1 MTHRCTGAGGE
12 MGLATGFHLRGVVAT
27 LSAVLV
33 LADSSGAA
41 MAGTTE
47 VAGVSSR
54 SETEW
59 KWALNASEVR
69 SVNVNFVRAT
79 IEILPSEGSRI
90 EVLVTHPHDQVGGE
104 ALMSSMRL
112 AVSSANGRYHI
123 EDRYPAQSA
132 AAYMD
137 ECLPPRGDRGAFWH
151 YARPLKVR
159 LFVPRRL
166 SISAH
171 TMAGSVNDRR
181 WPDLEADHQTARTAL
196 LALR

>member
-1 MTHRCTGAGGE
+1 MRRIPSLAIELTFLAPDNQYDRKLRISPPLPASSTCRSTVAMTHRCTGAGGE
-12 MGLATGFHLRGVVAT
+12 MGLATGFHLRGIVAT
-27 LSAVLV
+27 LSAILV

-90 EVLVTHPHDQVGGE
+90 EVLVTHPHDQVGG
-104 ALMSSMRL
+104 
-112 AVSSANGRYHI
+112 
-123 EDRYPAQSA
+123 
-132 AAYMD
+132 
-137 ECLPPRGDRGAFWH
+137 
-151 YARPLKVR
+151 
-159 LFVPRRL
+159 
-166 SISAH
+166 
-171 TMAGSVNDRR
+171 
-181 WPDLEADHQTARTAL
+181 
-196 LALR
+196 